1 MNVQNNGLRGPD
13 LLAEIERLKSERN
26 AVILAH
32 YYQKPEIQDLADF
45 VGDSLDL
52 SRKAAATDAE
62 VIAFCGVRFMAETAK
77 ILSPEKTVILP
88 DMDAGC
94 SLEDSCPPD
103 QFKAFREAHPDHIA
117 LTYINCSAA
126 VKALS
131 DIIVTSS
138 SAQAILDQIP
148 PEQKIIFGPDRH
160 LGGYLK
166 RKTGRDMLLW
176 PGICIVHQAF
186 SETEL
191 LKLKAENP
199 GAPVAAHPECPPHII
214 EHADHVGSTS
224 SILKFAL
231 ESDANTILVAT
242 EPHIIHQMEKAAPD
256 KTFIGV
262 PGGDGNC
269 NCNMCPYMALNT
281 LEKLY
286 VALRDLKPQ
295 IELSTELMD
304 AARVPLE
311 RMLEMA
317 GGTVGKGDVGMP
329 IIEDRQGGV
338 PPEDIDPKISGD

>member
-1 MNVQNNGLRGPD
+1 MTAAPSSLKGLNLID
-13 LLAEIERLKSERN
+13 EIARLKHERN

-32 YYQKPEIQDLADF
+32 YYQKPAIQDLADF

-77 ILSPEKTVILP
+77 ILSPEKIVILP

-103 QFKAFREAHPDHIA
+103 QFAAFRAAHPDHIA
-117 LTYINCSAA
+117 LTYINCSAE

-138 SAQAILDQIP
+138 SADIILQQIP
-148 PEQKIIFGPDRH
+148 KEQKIIFGPDRH
-160 LGGYLK
+160 LGGYLA
-166 RKTGRDMLLW
+166 RRTGRDMLLW

-191 LKLKAENP
+191 LKLMAKHP
-199 GAPVAAHPECPPHII
+199 GAPVAAHPECPPHIVD
-214 EHADHVGSTS
+214 HADLVGSTKA
-224 SILKFAL
+224 ILDFAL
-231 ESDANTILVAT
+231 TSPAQTIIVAT
-242 EPHIIHQMEKAAPD
+242 EPHIIHQMEKAAPH
-256 KTFIGV
+256 KTFIGA

-286 VALRDLKPQ
+286 VALRDLTPR
-295 IELSTELMD
+295 IELSDEVM
-304 AARVPLE
+304 AKARVPLE

-317 GGTVGKGDVGMP
+317 GRTVGQGDVGRP
-329 IIEDRQGGV
+329 V
-338 PPEDIDPKISGD
+338 ISGD

>member
-1 MNVQNNGLRGPD
+1 MTAVSTSPRGLD
-13 LLAEIERLKSERN
+13 LIDEIQRLKKERN

-32 YYQKPEIQDLADF
+32 YYQKPAIQDLADF

-77 ILSPEKTVILP
+77 ILSPQKIVILP

-103 QFKAFREAHPDHIA
+103 QFAAFRAAHPDHIA
-117 LTYINCSAA
+117 LTYINCSAE

-138 SAQAILDQIP
+138 AAESIIEQIP
-148 PEQKIIFGPDRH
+148 KDQKIIFGPDRH
-160 LGGYLK
+160 LGGYLN
-166 RKTGRDMLLW
+166 RRFGRDMLLW

-191 LKLKAENP
+191 LKLMAQNP
-199 GAPVAAHPECPPHII
+199 GAPVAAHPECPPHIVD
-214 EHADHVGSTS
+214 HADLVGSTKA
-224 SILKFAL
+224 ILDFAL
-231 ESDANTILVAT
+231 TSPAETIIVAT
-242 EPHIIHQMEKAAPD
+242 EPHIIHQMEKAAPH
-256 KTFIGV
+256 KTFIGA

-286 VALRDLKPQ
+286 VSLRDLKPR
-295 IELSTELMD
+295 IELSPEVM
-304 AARVPLE
+304 AKARVPLE

-317 GGTVGKGDVGMP
+317 GRTVGQGDVGRP
-329 IIEDRQGGV
+329 V
-338 PPEDIDPKISGD
+338 ISGD

>member
-1 MNVQNNGLRGPD
+1 MSAPTNSLKGID
-13 LLAEIERLKSERN
+13 LLSEIARLKTERN

-32 YYQKPEIQDLADF
+32 YYQKAEIQDLADF

-77 ILSPEKTVILP
+77 ILSPQKIVILP

-117 LTYINCSAA
+117 LTYIKCSAA

-138 SAQAILDQIP
+138 SADIILKQIP
-148 PEQKIIFGPDRH
+148 LDQKIIFGPDRH
-160 LGGYLK
+160 LGGYLA
-166 RKTGRDMLLW
+166 RRTGRDMLLW

-191 LKLKAENP
+191 LKLKAQYP

-214 EHADHVGSTS
+214 DHADHVGSTK
-224 SILKFAL
+224 SILDFAL
-231 ESDANTILVAT
+231 TSPAQTIIVAT
-242 EPHIIHQMEKAAPD
+242 EPHIIHQMEKAAPH
-256 KTFIGV
+256 KIFIGA

-286 VALRDLKPQ
+286 VSLRDLKPR
-295 IELSTELMD
+295 IELSDEVMA
-304 AARVPLE
+304 AARIPLE

-317 GGTVGKGDVGMP
+317 GRTVGQGDVGKP
-329 IIEDRQGGV
+329 R
-338 PPEDIDPKISGD
+338 ISGD